1 MQIKAYL
8 FPLPIK
14 AVTVIKFMK
23 ILIYSSTKCSTRTG
37 TIQTLTGNPHDSS
50 VFDLQY
56 FPRFRGSV
64 TYKLRESFRI
74 YYELYIAVLEIRS
87 HMSS

>member
-14 AVTVIKFMK
+14 AVTVIKFIK

-37 TIQTLTGNPHDSS
+37 TIQTLSHMTARS
-50 VFDLQY
+50 VDLQY
-56 FPRFRGSV
+56 
-64 TYKLRESFRI
+64 LQD
-74 YYELYIAVLEIRS
+74 LEVV
-87 HMSS
+87 